1 MNIVGWRELFHFPSL
16 RLVNIPG
23 KIDTGAWGNVLH
35 CDKIE
40 LNDNKL
46 FVTIGNNNYIFDEF
60 KSIDIKSSFGDEQE
74 RWSIVTPVILGNKE
88 FKLRVSLNNRDKM
101 KYPLLIGRRFL
112 QKFKYIVDVN
122 KEFINI
128 NDYFKKV

>member
-1 MNIVGWRELFHFPSL
+1 MNIVGWRELFHFPILS
-16 RLVNIPG
+16 LVNIPG

-122 KEFINI
+122 KECINI

>member
-16 RLVNIPG
+16 SLVNIPG

-35 CDKIE
+35 CDQIE

-60 KSIDIKSSFGDEQE
+60 KLIDIKSSFGDEQE

-88 FKLRVSLNNRDKM
+88 FKLRISLNNRDKM

-122 KEFINI
+122 KECINI